1 MCPQGALNDFEFELL
16 NPLTMDAVVD
26 LLLIVRYR
34 MALKFSGTHQSRVK
48 LKFETSQLNYFEV
61 V

>member
-1 MCPQGALNDFEFELL
+1 MNFIYVAAEAGIFSLL
-16 NPLTMDAVVD
+16 YYFHKLAMSKTVKIYTEKVC
-26 LLLIVRYR
+26 V
-34 MALKFSGTHQSRVK
+34 HQSRVK

>member
-1 MCPQGALNDFEFELL
+1 MNRQIDFY
-16 NPLTMDAVVD
+16 
-26 LLLIVRYR
+26 I
-34 MALKFSGTHQSRVK
+34 FSSVLVNVNVNVFSSSRSIEYTYKRITNQSRVK